1 MHVSEDAPIE
11 AFCSWFDVWFK
22 GSSANPADVDVP
34 LSTAPDP
41 TGAWCCGHA
50 EGAGSPSHSTLIP
63 FPLPLPPS
71 RFDSLGP
78 ADLLRGPA
86 DQCHHD

>member
-1 MHVSEDAPIE
+1 MKEEFVMHVLEDAPIE

-41 TGAWCCGHA
+41 TGACESCELSRGCRVMCCLDHLCFT
-50 EGAGSPSHSTLIP
+50 P
-63 FPLPLPPS
+63 
-71 RFDSLGP
+71 
-78 ADLLRGPA
+78 
-86 DQCHHD
+86 